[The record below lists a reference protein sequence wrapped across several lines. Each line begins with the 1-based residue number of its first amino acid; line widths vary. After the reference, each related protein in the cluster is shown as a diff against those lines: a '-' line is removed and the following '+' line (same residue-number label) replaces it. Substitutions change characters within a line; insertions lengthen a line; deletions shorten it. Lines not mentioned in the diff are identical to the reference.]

1 MHRASDGARWA
12 HASTL
17 LLLSLLLLWLL
28 LLLFFGF
35 LILFFF
41 IFFTMTELAEAPA
54 ATQVCLPGY
63 EAHAVAS
70 ACRDSNSCG

>member
-1 MHRASDGARWA
+1 
-12 HASTL
+12 
-17 LLLSLLLLWLL
+17 
-28 LLLFFGF
+28 
-35 LILFFF
+35 
-41 IFFTMTELAEAPA
+41 MTELAEAPA